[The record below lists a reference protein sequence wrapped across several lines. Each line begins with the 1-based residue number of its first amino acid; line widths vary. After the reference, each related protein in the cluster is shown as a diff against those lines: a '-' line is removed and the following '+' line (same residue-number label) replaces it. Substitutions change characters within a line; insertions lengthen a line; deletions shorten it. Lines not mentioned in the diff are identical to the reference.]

1 MKKIILVTIS
11 IPIILFISL
20 IGFILIDM
28 KYVEKTSEIC
38 LPLISKINEYK
49 KQKNVYPEDISLIT
63 GDNTL
68 KTICNYQLDSN
79 KYIFALVGSA
89 VNLQVYVYN
98 SEQNTWY
105 WD

>member
-11 IPIILFISL
+11 IPIILFVSL
-20 IGFILIDM
+20 IGFLLIDM
-28 KYVEKTSEIC
+28 KHVEKTSESC

-49 KQKNVYPEDISLIT
+49 NKNNVYPEDISLIT
-63 GDNTL
+63 RDKTL
-68 KTICNYQLDSN
+68 MTICNYQLGSN
-79 KYIFALVGSA
+79 NYIFTLVGSA

-98 SEQNTWY
+98 SEQNAWY